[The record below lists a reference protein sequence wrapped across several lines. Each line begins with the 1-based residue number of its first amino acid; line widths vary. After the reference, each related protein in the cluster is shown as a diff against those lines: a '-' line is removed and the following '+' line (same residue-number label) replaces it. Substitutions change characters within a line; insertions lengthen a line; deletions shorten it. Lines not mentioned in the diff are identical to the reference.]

1 MVKRVGFLCGDV
13 DGISFS
19 WHGRFGWLKGKVLDN
34 HVGLFGISFG
44 NKQIG
49 TATTIKTLVNG

>member
-1 MVKRVGFLCGDV
+1 MVERLGFLCGDV
-13 DGISFS
+13 GGISLS
-19 WHGRFGWLKGKVLDN
+19 WHGRFWVVGGKVLDN

-49 TATTIKTLVNG
+49 TTNTVKTLVNG

>member
-1 MVKRVGFLCGDV
+1 MVEWLGFLCGDV
-13 DGISFS
+13 GGISFS
-19 WHGRFGWLKGKVLDN
+19 WHGRFWVFEGKVSDN

-49 TATTIKTLVNG
+49 TATTIKALVNG